1 MKVLA
6 LMDIS
11 VDGYES
17 KEDELQAIR
26 EVLTEDWGLGSV
38 SVEVL
43 ELTEV
48 TER

>member
-1 MKVLA
+1 MKVQV

-11 VDGYES
+11 IDGYSS
-17 KEDELQAIR
+17 KEEELQAIR
-26 EVLTEDWGLGSV
+26 EVLTDDWGLGSV

-48 TER
+48 TES